1 MAKEKFCG
9 IYCIENLVNGK
20 KYIGQAQDID
30 KRIISHKNNLKN
42 NTSNSR
48 YLQNAYNKY
57 GKENFVF
64 YIIEK
69 CNIEILD
76 EREIFWVKELD
87 SHCTING
94 YNISWG
100 GEFTTRGFKHSEETK
115 NKLREINKNFRHSE
129 ETKMRISK
137 TKKGIKF
144 SEEHIKKLSES
155 HIGYKFSDETKEKM
169 SKIMKGRIFSE
180 ESKRKMSEA
189 NKGKIFS
196 EEHRKHISESQI
208 GKKCSEETKIKMSNS
223 RVCKKNK
230 DAKNK
235 YLGICFDNSRYKGFI
250 ARISFNRKKIF
261 IGKFDN
267 EMDAVLAYD
276 KKSWELYKD
285 LNKLNFPEIYIK
297 EGKT

>member
-129 ETKMRISK
+129 E
-137 TKKGIKF
+137 
-144 SEEHIKKLSES
+144 
-155 HIGYKFSDETKEKM
+155 
-169 SKIMKGRIFSE
+169 
-180 ESKRKMSEA
+180 SKRKMSEA